1 MKPFAAR
8 LQEFFFLFFC
18 RIVLA
23 MGLILLW
30 PKGHQRLVYS
40 VNFLNLFPIVTF
52 VTAIVFG
59 YLI

>member
-1 MKPFAAR
+1 
-8 LQEFFFLFFC
+8 
-18 RIVLA
+18 

-40 VNFLNLFPIVTF
+40 VNFLNLFPF